1 MISPLSPDIT
11 KKTKFTCPKIF
22 LISYSVIFWLLGVI
36 LLAVGVWA
44 KVSLNAYDFM
54 ISEESTIA
62 SYVLIGTGAVIV
74 VFGLFGCIAT
84 CKGSPWLL
92 KMYGFFSMLVC
103 LAMLAAGT
111 SGFLF
116 RPKVRNTVANFF
128 TKAVNHHSTSD
139 SVSTLVDTM
148 QRNLQ
153 CCGQLNFGDWSYL
166 DDFSENG
173 IPDSCCKVG
182 STCTSDVLKDVA
194 AAQSVV
200 YNDGCLPIITKAVQT
215 NLAIVA
221 GVSFGI
227 AFFHF
232 IGIIMS
238 CWYSRYLTFTH

>member
-1 MISPLSPDIT
+1 M
-11 KKTKFTCPKIF
+11 F
-22 LISYSVIFWLLGVI
+22 LKNILYFFNLFFVAVLCVI

-44 KVSLNAYDFM
+44 KVSLNSYDFV
-54 ISEESTIA
+54 ISEKSTIA

-92 KMYGFFSMLVC
+92 KLYGFCSM

-128 TKAVNHHSTSD
+128 TKAVKHHSTSD

-153 CCGQLNFGDWSYL
+153 CCGVSLRWDLNHQSLLTTVMIQSCPSPSSNHAATHCNFAPGWISLSHIYFGIL
-166 DDFSENG
+166 MG
-173 IPDSCCKVG
+173 I
-182 STCTSDVLKDVA
+182 
-194 AAQSVV
+194 
-200 YNDGCLPIITKAVQT
+200 IKAH
-215 NLAIVA
+215 I
-221 GVSFGI
+221 VSF
-227 AFFHF
+227 AFVRSKCPCFGF
-232 IGIIMS
+232 IRN
-238 CWYSRYLTFTH
+238 WWED